1 MSTRV
6 DLLTPVGR
14 LVQGSLYVGQTTDAE
29 NRPLVYK
36 TGANAGQ
43 PRVNYWFALAI
54 PKGTEQHWNTTEWG
68 KKIWDVGHAGF
79 PNGQAN
85 SPMFAWKIVDGDSN
99 IPNTQGNR
107 PCDNEGFPGH
117 WVLKY
122 SGSFQSSIFN
132 ENGSVPLT
140 EPNAVQLGDYIQV
153 YGYVEDNK
161 STQQPGVYLNHSMIA
176 RAGFGKRIIA
186 GADPKSVGF
195 GGSPLPAGASTTPI
209 AQAAF
214 VAPPV
219 AQAAPAY
226 TAPAPVPAA
235 APVQP
240 YPPILTP
247 PGAPAAP
254 VAPPAAPPAKVM
266 LPAAQGASYDQM
278 IAAGW
283 TDALLIQH
291 GMMQA

>member
-14 LVQGSLYVGQTTDAE
+14 LVQGSLYVGQNTDAE

-54 PKGTEQHWNTTEWG
+54 PKGTEQNWNQTEWG
-68 KKIWDVGHAGF
+68 KKVWDVGQAGF

-85 SPMFAWKIVDGDSN
+85 SPMFAWKIIDGDSN

-107 PCDNEGFPGH
+107 PCDNEGFSGH
-117 WVLKY
+117 WILKY
-122 SGSFQSSIFN
+122 SGSFQSSIYN
-132 ENGSVPLT
+132 ENGTLPLT
-140 EPNAVQLGDYIQV
+140 EPNAIQLGDYIQV

-195 GGSPLPAGASTTPI
+195 GASPLPAGASTTPI

-214 VAPPV
+214 TPPPASVPPV
-219 AQAAPAY
+219 ATAPVAAPA
-226 TAPAPVPAA
+226 T
-235 APVQP
+235 PVQP
-240 YPPILTP
+240 YHQILTP
-247 PGAPAAP
+247 PGAPSAP
-254 VAPPAAPPAKVM
+254 VAPPIAPPAKVM
-266 LPAAQGASYDQM
+266 TTAPQGPTYDQM